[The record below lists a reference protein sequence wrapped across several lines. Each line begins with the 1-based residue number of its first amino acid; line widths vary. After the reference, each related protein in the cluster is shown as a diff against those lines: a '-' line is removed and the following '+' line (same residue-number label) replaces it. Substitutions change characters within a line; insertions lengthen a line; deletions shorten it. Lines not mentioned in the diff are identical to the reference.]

1 MANEPENRPPRERP
15 KGIGFAFLLAG
26 IGMFF
31 LDGGADS
38 VLLHKA
44 DLLGW
49 TLISGGL
56 ALFVLAVLWGT
67 GRV

>member
-1 MANEPENRPPRERP
+1 
-15 KGIGFAFLLAG
+15 
-26 IGMFF
+26 MFF

-56 ALFVLAVLWGT
+56 ALFVLAVLWAT